1 MYVIRSLT
9 GPLEGRKFLIS
20 ESLKL
25 GRRQGDI
32 ALNDPAASDP
42 HAEIKLNSKGHLFLT
57 DLNSKNGV
65 FVNGKKQSKVLL
77 KKNSKFTIGKSEFQ
91 VVFLEMPEEIWK
103 EILKDNVL
111 RVSDRPKDMS
121 FFPCSL
127 GVEFLSG
134 PQKGAR
140 FTLTYGPR
148 YFGSFS
154 VDVPLLDSKAP
165 PEAFVLSPGKW
176 QTIFK
181 TDFPETVQLNGRQT
195 RQIAIKDNDTVFI
208 GETEIKITFLV

>member
-1 MYVIRSLT
+1 MYVIRPLK
-9 GPLEGRKFLIS
+9 GPLKGRKFLMT

-32 ALNDPAASDP
+32 VLNDPAASDP
-42 HAEIKLNSKGHLFLT
+42 HAEITFNSKGHPVLS

-65 FVNGKKQSKVLL
+65 LVDGKKQSEILL

-91 VVFLEMPEEIWK
+91 VVFLETPEEIWK
-103 EILKDNVL
+103 EILKDSML
-111 RVSDRPKDMS
+111 RVSDCPKKLS
-121 FFPCSL
+121 FFPCPL
-127 GVEFLSG
+127 GIEFLSG

-140 FTLTYGPR
+140 MTLTYGPR

-154 VDVPLLDSKAP
+154 VDVPLLDTQAP
-165 PEAFVLSPGKW
+165 PEAFVLSPEKW

-181 TDFPETVQLNGRQT
+181 TDFPEIVQLNGKQT
-195 RQIAIKDNDTVFI
+195 RQIDVKDNDSVVI
-208 GETEIKITFLV
+208 GETEIKITFLA